1 MTGSTGPTRSS
12 ISFAEPDL
20 QIRPYEASDEAA
32 VAKMWHETKRR
43 AYPYLPTEQSY
54 TLEESA
60 GFFRDYIAPRCDI
73 WLAESETRIVGF
85 LALEGSY
92 LDRLYVHP
100 NAQRSGLGEALLAK
114 AKQLSPGRI
123 ELHTH
128 QQNVSACAFY
138 EKHGFHVARFG
149 TSGPPESAPDVEYHW
164 RPTAGDD
171 PNPEPS
177 QPS

>member
-1 MTGSTGPTRSS
+1 M
-12 ISFAEPDL
+12 
-20 QIRPYEASDEAA
+20 QIRPYQPSDEAA
-32 VAKMWHETKRR
+32 VAEMWHETKRR

-60 GFFRDYIAPRCDI
+60 GFFRDYIAPRCDV

-92 LDRLYVHP
+92 LDRLYIHP
-100 NAQRSGLGEALLAK
+100 STQRAGVGEALLAK
-114 AKQLSPGRI
+114 AKQLSPERI

-138 EKHGFHVARFG
+138 EKHGFRAARFG
-149 TSGPPESAPDVEYHW
+149 TSGPPESSPDVEYHW
-164 RPTAGDD
+164 RPAVGDD
-171 PNPEPS
+171 PNPGKSEPA
-177 QPS
+177 